1 MIAANVIEVAMSI
14 YEKYMEIESWR
25 EVRDQLIETRDNMVA
40 YENELL
46 EVSSDTCKRCHIK
59 NQQIDTVFVIYCAS
73 KLHVFHWDFDAQ

>member
-46 EVSSDTCKRCHIK
+46 EVSSDT
-59 NQQIDTVFVIYCAS
+59 S
-73 KLHVFHWDFDAQ
+73 